1 MTTEETKGMTL
12 HEADTFRTMLD
23 NYFEDR
29 TYRAQGGVVENGVT
43 FRTLLAYV
51 DGLLVARASESV
63 IDKPVNAAN
72 QVVFEGH
79 TFTKP
84 HASLLQI
91 VRRHD
96 GSLGVLCRKRNVF
109 DEFREFRGDGQFE
122 QIQDWLDEL
131 IEDHDEIV
139 GESEVSRL
147 ERRYG
152 PNWQENHPELWKRG
166 EH

>member
-1 MTTEETKGMTL
+1 MNQEFKDLKDHFQASFDKGFDLEKLIHFTREFLNSVEKGAGDPVPVTE
-12 HEADTFRTMLD
+12 
-23 NYFEDR
+23 
-29 TYRAQGGVVENGVT
+29 
-43 FRTLLAYV
+43 
-51 DGLLVARASESV
+51 
-63 IDKPVNAAN
+63 KPINAVN

-79 TFTKP
+79 VFTKP

-91 VRRHD
+91 VRRLD

-139 GESEVSRL
+139 GEAEVSRL

-152 PNWQENHPELWKRG
+152 PNWQDRPELWKRG